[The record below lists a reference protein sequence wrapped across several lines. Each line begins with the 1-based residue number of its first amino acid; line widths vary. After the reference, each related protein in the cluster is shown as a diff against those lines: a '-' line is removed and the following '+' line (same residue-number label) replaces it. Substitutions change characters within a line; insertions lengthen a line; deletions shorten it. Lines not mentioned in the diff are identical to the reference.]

1 MKEGDI
7 IKIPGFTVKVKK
19 AIPLDKDALNIF
31 CSFGISD
38 FDGKIFT
45 DEWVSVSK
53 EKICK
58 YVPAKSDVCMSCR
71 GFKDMWTCYDC
82 VCYSR
87 YSPSA
92 QLKQV
97 MLLNGWELTRKEPT
111 RIVLGF
117 PGVGKSYTK
126 KALSGKYKILDLD
139 SSEFKG
145 DNNFPRNYIDLVEMY
160 VMKKEYDLIL
170 ISAEE
175 SVCNCIKN
183 RPCITDCSAISICYP
198 AIWLR
203 DDWLDMLLRN
213 DNYDVESYGFIRDN
227 FEKWVNTIES
237 YEWCHK
243 IKICHIDDTLLNR
256 LAELRIYHV
265 GDSGPHPL

>member
-7 IKIPGFTVKVKK
+7 IKIPGFTVKIKK
-19 AIPLDKDALNIF
+19 VTPLNKDTLNIF

-38 FDGKIFT
+38 SDGKSFT
-45 DEWVSVSK
+45 DEWISVSK
-53 EKICK
+53 EKIYQ
-58 YVPAKSDVCMSCR
+58 YVPAKSDICMSCR
-71 GFKDMWTCYDC
+71 GLNDMWVCYDC
-82 VCYSR
+82 LQYSR
-87 YSPSA
+87 YFPNA

-97 MLLNGWELTRKEPT
+97 MLLNGWELTGKGPT

-117 PGVGKSYTK
+117 PGIGKSYTK

-139 SSEFKG
+139 PSEFKG
-145 DNNFPRNYIDLVEMY
+145 DNNFPRNYIDLVEEYAMQG
-160 VMKKEYDLIL
+160 EYDLIL

-175 SVCNCIKN
+175 SVCNYIKN
-183 RPCITDCSAISICYP
+183 RSYIINHSVISICYP

-203 DDWLDMLLRN
+203 DDWLDMLLNNN
-213 DNYDVESYGFIRDN
+213 DYDIESYGFIRDN

-243 IKICHIDDTLLNR
+243 IKISHIDDTLLDR
-256 LAELRIYHV
+256 LSELGIHYV
-265 GDSGPHPL
+265 GDSGPSPF